1 MPKRRHIK
9 PLTWTKLWTK
19 LKKLGWQLERPKGLS
34 MLYDE
39 VPPAKRPASVS
50 TTTTDLP
57 DNAATTPASQP
68 RPADNTNSA
77 FSTSAP
83 TPTETPAKTPTK
95 SPVRSSTRSSAR
107 SPTKHIAKSQAK
119 SPAKSPAKAP
129 SKSPA
134 KAPPKTRVRSP
145 TKAPTTPK
153 KRAGRPTATT
163 PVESVERRVLPP
175 QSARLAAQAVDIS
188 AGDDRMSSGDEDE
201 YGFDDDRDDMSD
213 IDDTS
218 DGSEDEGEEVTS
230 DEEDAVGLSV
240 GTPFDK
246 MSKEK
251 LSEHAK
257 TGWTAYF
264 EDECTSLQM
273 PAAELTQCT
282 AAPTE
287 LAEALDES
295 SRYQHRYRTQA
306 ADVIMAR
313 QKRIKKRRPAYKMK
327 SLQQFIKDG

>member
-1 MPKRRHIK
+1 MGI
-9 PLTWTKLWTK
+9 
-19 LKKLGWQLERPKGLS
+19 
-34 MLYDE
+34 D
-39 VPPAKRPASVS
+39 
-50 TTTTDLP
+50 
-57 DNAATTPASQP
+57 
-68 RPADNTNSA
+68 
-77 FSTSAP
+77 SAP

-95 SPVRSSTRSSAR
+95 SPVRSPTRSSAK
-107 SPTKHIAKSQAK
+107 SPIKHKAKSQAK
-119 SPAKSPAKAP
+119 SPAKSPAKTP

-145 TKAPTTPK
+145 TQLPTTPK

-201 YGFDDDRDDMSD
+201 YGIDDDGDDMSD

-230 DEEDAVGLSV
+230 DEEDAVDLSV

-246 MSKEK
+246 MSKEE

-287 LAEALDES
+287 LAEALGNNLEGLFFLFLPKKRWVSIADES
-295 SRYQHRYRTQA
+295 NGYQHQYRTQA

-313 QKRIKKRRPAYKMK
+313 QKRIKQRRPAYKMK
-327 SLQQFIKDG
+327 SLQQI